1 MEGFPPNLDPDVS
14 TSLEGQ
20 LDKAK
25 LGSKSVT
32 VFTSN
37 LPSGS
42 YQANKVS
49 ICVKKFNLDEKL
61 AKPRVTGLENS
72 DLLKKLSSNPPIQLH
87 YSRNFV
93 KSNSWRRIGFKIVG
107 AKRLL
112 WLEMTGGKR
121 GVVCDVSGI
130 EGGDMCGVF
139 GMEKSMVSNGMVL
152 TGSTYV
158 AFLEQ
163 GT

>member
-1 MEGFPPNLDPDVS
+1 MEVFPPNLDPNVS

-42 YQANKVS
+42 YQANKVP
-49 ICVKKFNLDEKL
+49 ICVKKFNPDEKL

-87 YSRNFV
+87 YRYALPPSSLFFIRS
-93 KSNSWRRIGFKIVG
+93 KP
-107 AKRLL
+107 LL
-112 WLEMTGGKR
+112 LFSFS
-121 GVVCDVSGI
+121 C
-130 EGGDMCGVF
+130 
-139 GMEKSMVSNGMVL
+139 
-152 TGSTYV
+152 
-158 AFLEQ
+158 FLQ
-163 GT
+163 I

>member
-14 TSLEGQ
+14 TPLEGQ

-32 VFTSN
+32 IFTSN
-37 LPSGS
+37 LPFGS
-42 YQANKVS
+42 YQAKKVS
-49 ICVKKFNLDEKL
+49 ICVKKFNPGEKL
-61 AKPRVTGLENS
+61 AKPRVTGSENS
-72 DLLKKLSSNPPIQLH
+72 DLLKKLSSNPPIH
-87 YSRNFV
+87 Y
-93 KSNSWRRIGFKIVG
+93 I
-107 AKRLL
+107 
-112 WLEMTGGKR
+112 TGGKR

-130 EGGDMCGVF
+130 DGGGMCGVF